1 LEQVGNMYQVNLV
14 KNYLTNSD
22 EIIAIAEK
30 HRDKFSDRSLG
41 KTYNFS
47 TAYGDSKIKS
57 LFHFNMNNEL
67 IDAIFKTIPDN
78 KKTVTSFT
86 INRYDPGDYL
96 LRHRDSAGGY
106 WKFKL
111 IFLQSD
117 KPHFQWFDE
126 NGNANLVQEE
136 PGALLEMPIH
146 IEHEVTKITENEN
159 PKYSLVLAWGNIGN

>member
-1 LEQVGNMYQVNLV
+1 MYQVNLV

-57 LFHFNMNNEL
+57 LFHFNMNDEL

-78 KKTVTSFT
+78 KNNTPT
-86 INRYDPGDYL
+86 L
-96 LRHRDSAGGY
+96 LPPAKRIPPTATDTNVKILFISLWFLIKDLSLIAILKDKHFSLRI
-106 WKFKL
+106 L
-111 IFLQSD
+111 IFS
-117 KPHFQWFDE
+117 KKSFRK
-126 NGNANLVQEE
+126 V
-136 PGALLEMPIH
+136 
-146 IEHEVTKITENEN
+146 
-159 PKYSLVLAWGNIGN
+159 